1 MKDPQSVTLQR
12 LSRAWRD
19 RLGID
24 RVSPPL
30 GPEANVP
37 IPQPKAADPQA
48 PVAANPQPPGKSA
61 NDREAAIPAEAAP
74 DAGLDAEI
82 QRQNGLLAA
91 TGVALR
97 LERRGNRL
105 GLRGPLPCRR
115 GSGAHPVQRLSLGL
129 SADARGLEQARLQ
142 LRRLLQQ
149 LQQQRFRWEDWS
161 QIQAKQTDLVSISAQ
176 PPTGPASHRQNL
188 GNPRSKPRRR
198 QPSVPSQARRPGQL
212 RPAQAAGP
220 PGPQSGPPGLFPWA
234 QGELA
239 PILATFEHQFFAD
252 PRRRRTPA
260 GSRTTWTSAYLP
272 YLRRLQQAAGE
283 LGLPLTHAPPL
294 WLLEQVLE
302 SYPSASRGRQQCG
315 TTLAALAGQQGITLP
330 GDWSERAGGYGLH
343 VAQFRQLP
351 NDQEILRWSERIPNP
366 GWRLAY
372 GLMATYGLRNHEIFF
387 SDLSALAS
395 RGDRV
400 IRVLPTSK
408 TGEHQIWPF
417 QPEWVEAFELPRLA
431 ELKGQLPPV
440 STDLRQTTLQQV
452 GRRVAEQFRRYGL
465 PLTPYDL
472 RHAWAVRTIHLGLP
486 DTVAARM
493 MGHSVAI
500 HTRTYHHWITR
511 RDQQQ
516 AVDAALARRQMP
528 ARSDSPLLKATA
540 VGPGATALGPG
551 APEWVSE
558 AEPP

>member
-1 MKDPQSVTLQR
+1 
-12 LSRAWRD
+12 
-19 RLGID
+19 
-24 RVSPPL
+24 L
-30 GPEANVP
+30 GPEADVAT
-37 IPQPKAADPQA
+37 PQPQAADPQA
-48 PVAANPQPPGKSA
+48 PTAANPLPPGCPA
-61 NDREAAIPAEAAP
+61 NAREATIPAEPTPGAA
-74 DAGLDAEI
+74 LDAEI
-82 QRQNGLLAA
+82 QRQNALLAA

-115 GSGAHPVQRLSLGL
+115 GTGAHPVQRLSLGL
-129 SADARGLEQARLQ
+129 AADAHGLEQARLQ

-149 LQQQRFRWEDWS
+149 LQQQRFHWEDWS
-161 QIQAKQTDLVSISAQ
+161 PIHAKQPGLAPTAAPQ
-176 PPTGPASHRQNL
+176 PTGPPPPRQNR
-188 GNPRSKPRRR
+188 GDPRSLPRRR
-198 QPSVPSQARRPGQL
+198 QASVPNQARRPGQR
-212 RPAQAAGP
+212 RPAQAAGT
-220 PGPQSGPPGLFPWA
+220 QGPPFGAVAISPWA
-234 QGELA
+234 RGELA

-252 PRRRRTPA
+252 PRRRRSPA

-272 YLRRLQQAAGE
+272 YLRRLQHAACE
-283 LGLPLTHAPPL
+283 LGLPLTTAPPP

-315 TTLAALAGQQGITLP
+315 TSLAALASQLGIALP
-330 GDWSERAGGYGLH
+330 ADWSERAGGYGLH

-417 QPEWVEAFELPRLA
+417 QPEWVDAFELPRLA
-431 ELKGQLPPV
+431 DSKGLLPPV
-440 STDLRQTTLQQV
+440 RTDLGRTTLQQV
-452 GRRVAEQFRRYGL
+452 GRRVAEQFRRYEL

-516 AVDAALARRQMP
+516 AVDAALARRQP
-528 ARSDSPLLKATA
+528 AT
-540 VGPGATALGPG
+540 
-551 APEWVSE
+551 
-558 AEPP
+558 